1 MTERS
6 VTHATFVIE
15 RTFPVPPA
23 KVFAAFADPAL
34 KRQWFAGPPEWGEAE
49 QTMEFRVGGRE
60 TSRGGPPE
68 GPIHAFDARFQDIIP
83 DRRIIFSYDMHLDD
97 TRISVSLATV
107 DLKPAG
113 SGTQM
118 TFTEQGAFLDGW
130 DDVADRE
137 RGTIML
143 MDALGAFLQRQAEA
157 A

>member
-23 KVFAAFADPAL
+23 KVFAAFADPSL
-34 KRQWFAGPPEWGEAE
+34 KRQWFAGPPEWGEGE
-49 QTMEFRVGGRE
+49 HTLDLRVGGRE
-60 TSRGGPPE
+60 TSRVGPPGGPV
-68 GPIHAFDARFQDIIP
+68 HAFDARFQDIVP